1 LKLNYKEELANKDTR
16 LIMRKYASIQNRVLV
31 DYKKFRDSIISQI
44 KMMQEVKDL
53 NNDDEK
59 RLKLK
64 ARQNMKLNET
74 LSNYLKIRTA

>member
-1 LKLNYKEELANKDTR
+1 
-16 LIMRKYASIQNRVLV
+16 
-31 DYKKFRDSIISQI
+31 
-44 KMMQEVKDL
+44 MQDVKDL
-53 NNDDEK
+53 NNNEEK

>member
-1 LKLNYKEELANKDTR
+1 
-16 LIMRKYASIQNRVLV
+16 MRKYASIQNRVLV